1 MFKGL
6 IEKYINNLTKNDI
19 TNFAKTQGINLN
31 QIEID
36 TIYNELKNNLNN
48 VLYNTDIV
56 LSKIKDKLQPT
67 TYLKIIELI
76 NYYKRRYANYL

>member
-19 TNFAKTQGINLN
+19 DRFAKTQGINLN

-36 TIYNELKNNLNN
+36 TIYDELKNNLDN
-48 VLYNTDIV
+48 VIYNTDMV
-56 LSKIKDKLQPT
+56 LYKIKDKLQPT